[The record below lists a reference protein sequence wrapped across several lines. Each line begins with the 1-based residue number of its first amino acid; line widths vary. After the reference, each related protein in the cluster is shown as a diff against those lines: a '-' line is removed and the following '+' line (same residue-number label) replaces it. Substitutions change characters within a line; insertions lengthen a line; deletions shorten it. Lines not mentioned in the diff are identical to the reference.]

1 VDPHHI
7 ALAPPGFDPVFALP
21 RGGATSRSEGIH
33 VDAVLGLSMTPTSVG
48 LVLVEGQDADGVTMD
63 RDAFDVHEGSI
74 QTSGQATA
82 AVLRTEAL
90 AANRGVRLNSIGVTW
105 SEDADAEASALMK
118 SLSES
123 GFDNVVAIRLPEAT
137 EALARGMASVIGY
150 QTTAVCVIEPDAV
163 ISLVVN
169 TSDGAVQTAFNHSID
184 SDESLISWLS
194 TVFTKA
200 DWQPEALVVVGSAG
214 GFESILPKLE
224 DALSVPVFAPA
235 EAELALARGA
245 ALASAQTIE
254 LPLVDFGS
262 EYAHEY
268 DYDRNGSSGRH
279 RAEELRAPRGGAPLG
294 HVGAVTMLVAG
305 VLTFVVSV
313 SIAVSLEFAPHRDT
327 RSGNPV
333 PAAVNAPESPAAVKA
348 IPPAMPPPMSI
359 PAPQA
364 VEPVAPPP
372 EAPVVDAAPPE
383 AYVPAEAPV
392 IDQAPIADPAN
403 PEAPPTDLPVVDPA
417 LAPPPADALAP
428 PPDAVP
434 PIESTVPTKK
444 PGIWTRIK
452 DRLTPGNDNP
462 PVVLAPPPAEVV
474 PPPVP

>member
-1 VDPHHI
+1 
-7 ALAPPGFDPVFALP
+7 
-21 RGGATSRSEGIH
+21 
-33 VDAVLGLSMTPTSVG
+33 MTPTSVG
-48 LVLVEGQDADGVTMD
+48 LVLVEGQDADGATMD
-63 RDAFDVHEGSI
+63 RDAFDVHKGSI
-74 QTSGQATA
+74 QCSEQATA

-90 AANRGVRLNSIGVTW
+90 AANRGLRLNSIGVTW
-105 SEDADAEASALMK
+105 SEDADAEASALMQ
-118 SLSES
+118 SLSDS

-137 EALARGMASVIGY
+137 EALARGMAAVIGY

-214 GFESILPKLE
+214 GFESILHKLE

-254 LPLVDFGS
+254 LPLVDYSNDYSDFSG

-268 DYDRNGSSGRH
+268 GYDKTRSTGRH
-279 RAEELRAPRGGAPLG
+279 RTAEPSEERSARLG
-294 HVGAVTMLVAG
+294 HTGAVTMLVAG

-313 SIAVSLEFAPHRDT
+313 SIAVSLEFAPHRDA
-327 RSGNPV
+327 RSADPV
-333 PAAVNAPESPAAVKA
+333 PAAVNEAQTRAAIKP
-348 IPPAMPPPMSI
+348 IPPAMPPPVTV
-359 PAPQA
+359 PPPQA

-383 AYVPAEAPV
+383 TYVPAEAPI
-392 IDQAPIADPAN
+392 IDQAPIADSAN
-403 PEAPPTDLPVVDPA
+403 PVAPPADLPPVDPA
-417 LAPPPADALAP
+417 LTPPPPPEALVP
-428 PPDAVP
+428 SPDGVP
-434 PIESTVPTKK
+434 TIDSTVPTKK

-462 PVVLAPPPAEVV
+462 PVEVAPPPAEVV

>member
-1 VDPHHI
+1 
-7 ALAPPGFDPVFALP
+7 
-21 RGGATSRSEGIH
+21 
-33 VDAVLGLSMTPTSVG
+33 MTPTSVG
-48 LVLVEGQDADGVTMD
+48 LVLVEGQDADGATMD
-63 RDAFDVHEGSI
+63 RDAFDVHQGSI
-74 QTSGQATA
+74 QTSEQATA
-82 AVLRTEAL
+82 AVLRTEAA
-90 AANRGVRLNSIGVTW
+90 AANRGLRLNSIGVTW
-105 SEDADAEASALMK
+105 SEDADAEASALMQ

-137 EALARGMASVIGY
+137 EALARGMAAVIGY

-214 GFESILPKLE
+214 GFESILHKLE

-254 LPLVDFGS
+254 LPLVDYGSDSGSDFGG

-268 DYDRNGSSGRH
+268 DYDKSASAGRH
-279 RAEELRAPRGGAPLG
+279 RSAEPSRVRFVPFG
-294 HVGAVTMLVAG
+294 HTGAVTMLVAG

-313 SIAVSLEFAPHRDT
+313 SIAVSLEFAPHRDA
-327 RSGNPV
+327 RSADPV
-333 PAAVNAPESPAAVKA
+333 PAAVNEPQTPAAVKP
-348 IPPAMPPPMSI
+348 IPPVMPPPVSI
-359 PAPQA
+359 PPPQA

-372 EAPVVDAAPPE
+372 EAPVVDPAPPE
-383 AYVPAEAPV
+383 TYVPAEAPI
-392 IDQAPIADPAN
+392 IDEAPIADPAN
-403 PEAPPTDLPVVDPA
+403 PEAPPADLPVDPA
-417 LAPPPADALAP
+417 MAPPPADALVP
-428 PPDAVP
+428 PPDAAP
-434 PIESTVPTKK
+434 TIDSTVPTKK

-462 PVVLAPPPAEVV
+462 PPAEVV

>member
-1 VDPHHI
+1 
-7 ALAPPGFDPVFALP
+7 
-21 RGGATSRSEGIH
+21 
-33 VDAVLGLSMTPTSVG
+33 MTPTSVG
-48 LVLVEGQDADGVTMD
+48 LVLVEGQDADGATMG
-63 RDAFDVHEGSI
+63 RDAFDVYQSSI
-74 QTSGQATA
+74 QSSEQATA

-90 AANRGVRLNSIGVTW
+90 AANRGLRLNSIGVTW
-105 SEDADAEASALMK
+105 SEDADAQASALMQ
-118 SLSES
+118 SLSDS

-137 EALARGMASVIGY
+137 EALARGMAAVIGY

-214 GFESILPKLE
+214 GFESILHKLE

-254 LPLVDFGS
+254 LPRVDYDSDFGGDYDS
-262 EYAHEY
+262 DFGGEIAHEY
-268 DYDRNGSSGRH
+268 ASDRSGSTGRH
-279 RAEELRAPRGGAPLG
+279 RSPEPSEGRSAPLG
-294 HVGAVTMLVAG
+294 HTGAVTMLVAG

-313 SIAVSLEFAPHRDT
+313 SIAVSLELAPHRDA
-327 RSGNPV
+327 RSADPL
-333 PAAVNAPESPAAVKA
+333 PAAVNESQTPAAVKA
-348 IPPAMPPPMSI
+348 IPPAMPPPVSI
-359 PAPQA
+359 PPPQA

-372 EAPVVDAAPPE
+372 EAPIVEAAPPE
-383 AYVPAEAPV
+383 TYVPAEAPV
-392 IDQAPIADPAN
+392 IDQAPIANPDAPPADVPAADPAM
-403 PEAPPTDLPVVDPA
+403 
-417 LAPPPADALAP
+417 APPPDALAP

-434 PIESTVPTKK
+434 TIESTVPTKK

-462 PVVLAPPPAEVV
+462 PVDSAPPAEIV